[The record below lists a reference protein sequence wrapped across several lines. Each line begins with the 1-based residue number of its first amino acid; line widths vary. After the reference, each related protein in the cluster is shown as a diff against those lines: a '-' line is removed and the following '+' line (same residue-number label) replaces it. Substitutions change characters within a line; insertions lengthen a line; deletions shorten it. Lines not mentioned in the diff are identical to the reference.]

1 MSVPYNS
8 TPPATWAA
16 RPAGTV
22 KYDRTP
28 ERPIKRRRFI
38 SDSTEEVGPFRG
50 IRSTTPCQPANQLI
64 DSELMTSGTAVNILL
79 SPFSDNPRGQKGTI
93 GRRRV

>member
-1 MSVPYNS
+1 MPYNS

-22 KYDRTP
+22 KYDRAP

-50 IRSTTPCQPANQLI
+50 IRSTTPCQTANRLI
-64 DSELMTSGTAVNILL
+64 DNELTESGSAVNIRL
-79 SPFSDNPRGQKGTI
+79 SPFSDSPRGQKGTI